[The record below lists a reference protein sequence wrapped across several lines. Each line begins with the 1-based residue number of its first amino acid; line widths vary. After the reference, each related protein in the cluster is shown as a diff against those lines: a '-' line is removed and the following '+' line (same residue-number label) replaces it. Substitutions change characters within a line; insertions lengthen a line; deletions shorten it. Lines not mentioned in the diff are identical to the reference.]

1 MRNGLMIVSL
11 MLAMFFGNV
20 AIAGPRCQSD
30 CPTAVQP
37 IRNTLKG
44 VRGFLRKIAP
54 IRRIGNRI
62 RNRRSVNRPCPSC
75 ADAPTEKEV

>member
-1 MRNGLMIVSL
+1 MRNGLMILSL
-11 MLAMFFGNV
+11 MLAMFLGNV

-62 RNRRSVNRPCPSC
+62 RGFRNGERLCPSC
-75 ADAPTEKEV
+75 TDAPTEKEV

>member
-1 MRNGLMIVSL
+1 MRNGLMILSL
-11 MLAMFFGNV
+11 MLAMFLGNV

>member
-54 IRRIGNRI
+54 IRRIGDRI
-62 RNRRSVNRPCPSC
+62 RGFRNGERICPSC
-75 ADAPTEKEV
+75 TAAPTEKEE